1 MKKIILLFA
10 FLFTTFIFAGPDE
23 DLIRGATV
31 GDTARIKKA
40 LADKADVNARAKFNG
55 TTALMHLAGGGHAEL
70 VKLLIK
76 AKADVNAKDNQGRTA
91 LQFAQ
96 NQNHAE
102 IVKLL
107 RAAGA
112 TE

>member
-1 MKKIILLFA
+1 MKKVIFSSVL
-10 FLFTTFIFAGPDE
+10 LFTTFLFAGPDE

-31 GDTARIKKA
+31 GDKARITKA
-40 LADKADVNARAKFNG
+40 LAEKADVNARAKFNG
-55 TTALMHLAGGGHAEL
+55 TTALMHLAGGGHTEL

-102 IVKLL
+102 IVKILKE
-107 RAAGA
+107 AGA
-112 TE
+112 TQ